1 MRLKILIITLFITAP
16 LLANAKIYIY
26 VTDQVSIPMRS
37 ENKIQSR
44 PNNVLKMLPSGAE
57 LEILSTKNGWTQIK
71 YKNQTGWI
79 MSRYLTARPPAI
91 VQLEELKKIYNDS
104 NSLSEMKV
112 DIKISNKVIEKN
124 IKKTLDFLEEQKN
137 KRVVS
142 AKKNKISKV
151 KAERITKEKAIVV
164 AKVEDEF
171 SEAFDTLVESLEQL
185 PDNVIDK
192 VNLAQKVKVLV
203 EIKSNHYSQE
213 LQLAYIN
220 SLSKLIQQKVNTG
233 GAKINVDDIIKRH
246 SKEFITGPCL
256 AEESKKG
263 TKITPFNPSHL
274 AKIKALNECEYCNLN
289 GADLSN
295 MVFDSTKFK
304 GSSLICANFNNSKL
318 YYIYFDETNL
328 TGASFQNIKS
338 KDNFLPRIKFKNAN
352 LENTDFTN
360 ADMRDSDFKGANL
373 SNANLET
380 AILTNAEM
388 TEATLC
394 NTKTPWGIDN
404 RDCKRLAKEKLEAER
419 KAKAKTEEAKLEA
432 ERKAKAKAEEKAK
445 VKVKAAEPQNR
456 PLNSTH
462 LLKLK
467 ALKKCNACDL
477 NTADLSNMN
486 LVSYNFKKASLVNA
500 NFTNSRILGADFSGA
515 DLTGANFSNVV
526 AGKADSGSGWVYF
539 DANFSD
545 TILTD
550 ANFSNADLTEVRF
563 RGAQLSNANFSTSIL
578 DEAEFEGAIFCNTKT
593 PWGLDNSGCKKE

>member
-246 SKEFITGPCL
+246 SKEFITGFTGLCL

-295 MVFDSTKFK
+295 MVFQSTKLK
-304 GSSLICANFNNSKL
+304 GASLICANFNNSKL
-318 YYIYFDETNL
+318 HFTRFDKTNL
-328 TGASFQNIKS
+328 TGASFQNIGPTHRL
-338 KDNFLPRIKFKNAN
+338 FRTAIRFINAN

-360 ADMRDSDFKGANL
+360 ADIRKSDFTGANL

-380 AILTNAEM
+380 AILKNAKM
-388 TEATLC
+388 TE
-394 NTKTPWGIDN
+394 
-404 RDCKRLAKEKLEAER
+404 
-419 KAKAKTEEAKLEA
+419 
-432 ERKAKAKAEEKAK
+432 
-445 VKVKAAEPQNR
+445 
-456 PLNSTH
+456 
-462 LLKLK
+462 
-467 ALKKCNACDL
+467 
-477 NTADLSNMN
+477 
-486 LVSYNFKKASLVNA
+486 
-500 NFTNSRILGADFSGA
+500 
-515 DLTGANFSNVV
+515 
-526 AGKADSGSGWVYF
+526 
-539 DANFSD
+539 
-545 TILTD
+545 
-550 ANFSNADLTEVRF
+550 
-563 RGAQLSNANFSTSIL
+563 
-578 DEAEFEGAIFCNTKT
+578 AIFCNTKT
-593 PWGLDNSGCKKE
+593 PWGLDNSGCGK